1 MNYSDQ
7 INEMGFAVVPNLLD
21 RLELDSFLSSIQ
33 NIPMDSDSRYAARD
47 ILGKIP
53 EVSKLLREDKTRSL
67 LSPLLGS
74 GYFAVRGLFF
84 NKIPAA
90 NWRVAWHQD
99 LTIALHRKIET
110 AGFGPWSIKAGIV
123 HAQAP
128 NWLLENM
135 LALRL
140 HLDDCDETNGPLKVI
155 PGSHR
160 SRRLKQDEIPVWIE
174 KTKIVT
180 CLVPKGGALLM
191 RPLLLH
197 SSSPAFKPSNRRVI
211 HIELAI
217 DDLPDGLKWFE
228 KIS

>member
-1 MNYSDQ
+1 MNHAEQ
-7 INEMGFAVVPNLLD
+7 IDEMGFSVHPDLLD
-21 RLELDSFLSSIQ
+21 RSELESFLSSVQ
-33 NIPMDSDSRYAARD
+33 NLTVDSDSRYAARD

-53 EVSKLLREDKTRSL
+53 EAKKLLRKDKIRSL
-67 LSPLLGS
+67 LSPMLGP
-74 GYFAVRGLFF
+74 GYFAARGLFF

-99 LTIALHRKIET
+99 LTIAVESKIET
-110 AGFGPWSIKAGIV
+110 TGFGPWSVKAGIV

-128 NWLLENM
+128 NWLLEKM
-135 LALRL
+135 IALRL

-160 SRRLKQDEIPVWIE
+160 SGRLNQDEISGWIG
-174 KTKIVT
+174 KTKMFT
-180 CLVPKGGALLM
+180 CSVPKGGALLM

-197 SSSPAFKPSNRRVI
+197 SSSPASKPSNRRVI
-211 HIELAI
+211 HIELAM
-217 DDLPDGLKWFE
+217 DDLPGRLKWFE